1 MGLSSSN
8 LERDIPHHFHEKVA
22 SPGLLLRV
30 VMAALLFV
38 FAAPSLAAAQT
49 KSLKLYYLHTGE
61 KAEIVFKR
69 NGKFDAAGLKK
80 INWFLRDWRR
90 NEPTKMDPNLLD
102 LIWEVYRKTGSN
114 KHIHV
119 ISGYRAPASNELLRS
134 RGRGVAKNSQHTKG
148 KAMDFFIP
156 GVKLASLRE
165 IGLKMGVGGVGY
177 YPTSGSPFV
186 HLDTGSVRH
195 WPRMSRSE
203 LARVFPDGKTMHV
216 PSDGKP
222 LARYNQAVADYKRR
236 SANGKLVPD
245 SQPSAKELNFFQR
258 LAKTSREDEDDD
270 EAVSTPA
277 PRPVTTTEP
286 AAAPQP
292 ATPQPEPAAPAE
304 PEQPQFAALPS
315 AVPVP
320 ILAPRQD
327 TVAAGAPVAAETPQA
342 QEPEV
347 EQVQEPDAPAEEQD
361 TVTVLAAL
369 KPPVPEKRPEINP
382 VIAMTSDTPEPAPA
396 DQTTELA
403 MLPPTETPASP
414 RGSAQPLSP
423 AEIEELRKIV
433 RPQVSESPALAAV
446 TDRPVPAATIG
457 NTPDPVEPA
466 APAQPAAPAAPAIV
480 ERQPLPMPQSEPA
493 AIAQTE
499 VAETPKIAENTE
511 PQAEIE
517 LAALPIEPGVESTG
531 AIAIPSHNPVAV
543 ETAEAAIPT
552 ADPAEEKILTASLP
566 IPVRAP
572 RPGPVAGKPAAEAEE
587 PVMVTA
593 SLETSPAEE
602 APVAVA
608 EPGLQQRPVSLD
620 KLSAPQDNS
629 STIGKWALSAGTTIS
644 ELADVQAPAYGRNLI
659 RQVPN
664 AVIVQQFAL
673 QAFGPGQNRFNGK
686 AVKTMKFARLQ

>member
-1 MGLSSSN
+1 MGSSSSN
-8 LERDIPHHFHEKVA
+8 LEQAILRRFFA
-22 SPGLLLRV
+22 GTALLGPSLKAV
-30 VMAALLFV
+30 LAALLML
-38 FAAPSLAAAQT
+38 FALSSIAAAQT

-69 NGKFDAAGLKK
+69 NGRFDQAGLKK

-102 LIWEVYRKTGSN
+102 LIWEVYRKTGTS
-114 KHIHV
+114 KYIHV
-119 ISGYRAPASNELLRS
+119 ISGFRSPISNEMLRK

-156 GVKLASLRE
+156 GVKLSKLRE
-165 IGLKMGVGGVGY
+165 IGLKLQVGGVGY
-177 YPTSGSPFV
+177 YPKSGSPFV
-186 HLDTGSVRH
+186 HMDTGNVRH

-236 SANGKLVPD
+236 SANGKLVPQ
-245 SQPSAKELNFFQR
+245 SKPTAKELNFFQR
-258 LAKTSREDEDDD
+258 LAKASREDEDDD
-270 EAVSTPA
+270 ATVSAPA
-277 PRPVTTTEP
+277 PRPVTTTKP
-286 AAAPQP
+286 A
-292 ATPQPEPAAPAE
+292 ATPQPVAPPAPAE

-320 ILAPRQD
+320 VVAPRRN
-327 TVAAGAPVAAETPQA
+327 TITAGTPVAAETPA
-342 QEPEV
+342 PADEPVIAEPAV
-347 EQVQEPDAPAEEQD
+347 EETTEPDAGTA
-361 TVTVLAAL
+361 LAGL
-369 KPPVPEKRPEINP
+369 SPPVPAKRPEINP
-382 VIAMTSDTPEPAPA
+382 VIAMTSETPEPVPA
-396 DQTTELA
+396 GETTELA
-403 MLPPTETPASP
+403 MLPPAGTPVSS
-414 RGSAQPLSP
+414 RSAEPLSP
-423 AEIEELRKIV
+423 AEIEELRKLV
-433 RPQVSESPALAAV
+433 RPQVSEPVAASVV

-457 NTPDPVEPA
+457 N
-466 APAQPAAPAAPAIV
+466 APAPTPATPAPAMPAPTKPAIV
-480 ERQPLPMPQSEPA
+480 ERQPLPAPQTEAP
-493 AIAQTE
+493 AIAQ
-499 VAETPKIAENTE
+499 AEPVKTPEAGAEA
-511 PQAEIE
+511 PQAGIE

-531 AIAIPSHNPVAV
+531 AIAVPRHNPVAT
-543 ETAEAAIPT
+543 ETAEAAAEP
-552 ADPAEEKILTASLP
+552 ADPVEEKILMASVP

-572 RPGPVAGKPAAEAEE
+572 RPEPVAEQPAIQSEE
-587 PVMVTA
+587 SVMVTA
-593 SLETSPAEE
+593 SLETPPAEE
-602 APVAVA
+602 APAVPA
-608 EPGLQQRPVSLD
+608 TPELQQRPVSLD

-686 AVKTMKFARLQ
+686 AVKPMKFARLQ